1 MLCTEYF
8 NRFLSIVVQSCTN
21 ETLRLVNGP
30 LESAGRVEI
39 CINGVW
45 GTVCSNYPHSNYS
58 RVVCRQLGYNV
69 NTSDGELVSSSTMEK
84 IGGVTTSQMPE
95 YGNELPVTWSCD
107 WLLFEADECSETSI
121 II

>member
-1 MLCTEYF
+1 M
-8 NRFLSIVVQSCTN
+8 
-21 ETLRLVNGP
+21 
-30 LESAGRVEI
+30 ESAGRVEI

-69 NTSDGELVSSSTMEK
+69 NTSDGELVSSSNMEK

-107 WLLFEADECSETSI
+107 WLLFEAYECSETSI